1 MTEPTCDVHRAA
13 EIMNV
18 HENTVYELI
27 EACELPAAKLGRGWV
42 ILTQDVLRLVTEA
55 IRLQTAARI
64 NAKSDGQSSRRTRA
78 TRASRPSQKP
88 AGSRTASAC
97 AGSCAR

>member
-1 MTEPTCDVHRAA
+1 M
-13 EIMNV
+13 
-18 HENTVYELI
+18 
-27 EACELPAAKLGRGWV
+27 

-78 TRASRPSQKP
+78 RSPHRARQI
-88 AGSRTASAC
+88 
-97 AGSCAR
+97 